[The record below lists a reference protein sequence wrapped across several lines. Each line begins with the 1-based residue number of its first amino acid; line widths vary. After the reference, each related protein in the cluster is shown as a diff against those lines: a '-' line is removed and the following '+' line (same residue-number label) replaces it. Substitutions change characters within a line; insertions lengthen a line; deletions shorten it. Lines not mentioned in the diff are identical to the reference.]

1 MVLAAGCAL
10 IGQFRPLAVRVTV
23 TPVGPVQP
31 VNEIDVIW
39 PTGFVPLLVGTI
51 VAVDAEQVMTTPD
64 LVSVNCRLP
73 ADDQVTEADA
83 DPVQAI
89 ADAAAAIAHVAAIT
103 LSRLIV
109 AASRILRFEHL
120 LQSRTL
126 LPVSS
131 RPLSARC
138 HPDADGP
145 ARSPLR

>member
-1 MVLAAGCAL
+1 MVPA
-10 IGQFRPLAVRVTV
+10 
-23 TPVGPVQP
+23 GPVQP
-31 VNEIDVIW
+31 LNEIEVTW
-39 PTGFVPLLVGTI
+39 PTGFVPMLVGTI
-51 VAVDAEQVMTTPD
+51 VAVDAEQVMTIPD
-64 LVSVNCRLP
+64 AVSLNCKVP

-89 ADAAAAIAHVAAIT
+89 VEAAAAMAHAATIT

-109 AASRILRFEHL
+109 AASRILSSEHL

-145 ARSPLR
+145 ARTPPRGTPA

>member
-1 MVLAAGCAL
+1 MVLDVGCAL
-10 IGQFRPLAVRVTV
+10 IGQFRPSAVRVMV
-23 TPVGPVQP
+23 TPVGPMQP

-51 VAVDAEQVMTTPD
+51 VAVDAEQVMTIPD

-83 DPVQAI
+83 APVQAI
-89 ADAAAAIAHVAAIT
+89 ADTAATMAHAATIT
-103 LSRLIV
+103 LSRFMV

-120 LQSRTL
+120 PRVRRL

-145 ARSPLR
+145 ARLRLR